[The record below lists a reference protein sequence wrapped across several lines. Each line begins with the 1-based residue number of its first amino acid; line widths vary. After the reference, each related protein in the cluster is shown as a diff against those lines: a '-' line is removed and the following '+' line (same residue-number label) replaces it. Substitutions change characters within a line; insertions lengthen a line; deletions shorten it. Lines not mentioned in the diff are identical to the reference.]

1 MKQDEHQAQAALF
14 RWAELQRRRLP
25 ELNLLFAIPN
35 GGYRS
40 KATAGRLKAE
50 GVKAGVPDIFMP
62 VARGEFHG
70 LFIEMKAGRNKPT
83 VTQAAWLYHLSQQG
97 YKVAVC
103 YGFEPAIELIE
114 GYLRG

>member
-1 MKQDEHQAQAALF
+1 VKQDEHQAQAALF

-35 GGYRS
+35 GG
-40 KATAGRLKAE
+40 KAE
-50 GVKAGVPDIFMP
+50 GVKAGVPDICLP

-83 VTQAAWLYHLSQQG
+83 QSQVAWHYHLSQQG
-97 YKVAVC
+97 YRVAVC